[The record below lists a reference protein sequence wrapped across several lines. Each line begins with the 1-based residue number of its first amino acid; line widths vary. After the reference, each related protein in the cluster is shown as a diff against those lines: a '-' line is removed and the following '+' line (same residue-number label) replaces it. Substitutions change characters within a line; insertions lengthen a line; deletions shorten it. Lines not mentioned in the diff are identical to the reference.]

1 MALAV
6 INHHPK
12 IRRMRRATRLRAHQ
26 MAVAAYA
33 TAQRT
38 PMPTG
43 VRDALRDR
51 LAWQPELRV
60 VDVDKLLLGG
70 QNRLDAAGF
79 AAAVGDPQWASTR
92 VADGPHADLLRRA
105 ARAPLSDEEI
115 LGSRYAAMARVS
127 IAASGQYFSAHDD
140 AGIVEFAREF
150 IGTTDELVPPP
161 DRKPH
166 QTRAGAPVE
175 VAPIRDSD
183 CYQVID
189 GHHRVARAAVEG
201 IDQIAVRV
209 KRIAVHTGLQEM
221 LDAMSWIGG
230 EPELYQPLTAPEVAT
245 WPTVRGCQD
254 RFEAMIA
261 VLDEIGLEAG
271 SYLDVASCYGWF
283 VAAMGEHGL
292 AAEGVEQD
300 PIAPRLGQVV
310 YGLEPG
316 RVSTGE
322 AVSFL
327 RAAEYRWDVVS
338 CFSLLH
344 HFVLGRSEDSAEA
357 LVQALDAA
365 TGRVLFLDTGQ
376 EHEAW
381 FRDSLAGWDS
391 TRVREFLETET
402 SFDRVVDLGPDQDDR
417 PPYSGNYGRHL
428 FACIRDEAVD

>member
-12 IRRMRRATRLRAHQ
+12 FKRMRRVTRLRAHQ
-26 MAVAAYA
+26 VAAAAYA

-38 PMPTG
+38 PMPAG

-51 LAWQPELRV
+51 LAWQPELRIV
-60 VDVDKLLLGG
+60 GVEQLLLGG
-70 QNRLDAAGF
+70 QNRLDAAEF
-79 AAAVGDPQWASTR
+79 ADVVSDPLWPSTR

-105 ARAPLSDEEI
+105 GRGDLSDDEI
-115 LGSRYAAMARVS
+115 LGSRYATMARAS
-127 IAASGQYFSAHDD
+127 IAASGQYFTATDE
-140 AGIVEFAREF
+140 AGIVAVARDF
-150 IGTTDELVPPP
+150 IAADRLQEAT
-161 DRKPH
+161 RKPH
-166 QTRAGAPVE
+166 QSHAGAPIE
-175 VAPIRDSD
+175 VAPIRDSE

-189 GHHRVARAAVEG
+189 GHHRVARAAVDG

-209 KRIAVHTGLQEM
+209 KRIGVYTPLQEM

-230 EPELYQPLTAPEVAT
+230 EPELYQPLTAPEVAG

-254 RFEAMIA
+254 RFESMVA
-261 VLDEIGLEAG
+261 VLDDLGLEQG

-292 AAEGVEQD
+292 EASGIEQD
-300 PIAPRLGQVV
+300 PIAPRLGEIAF
-310 YGLEPG
+310 GLRPG
-316 RVSTGE
+316 AITTGE

-327 RAAEYRWDVVS
+327 AQSGRSWDVVS

-344 HFVLGRSEDSAEA
+344 HFVLGRSEDSAQS
-357 LVQALDAA
+357 LVQALDRA

-381 FRDSLAGWDS
+381 FTDSLAGWD
-391 TRVREFLETET
+391 TARVQEFLETET
-402 SFDRVVDLGPDQDDR
+402 SFDRVIDLGPDQDDR
-417 PPYSGNYGRHL
+417 PPYQGNYARHL
-428 FACIRDEAVD
+428 FACIRD